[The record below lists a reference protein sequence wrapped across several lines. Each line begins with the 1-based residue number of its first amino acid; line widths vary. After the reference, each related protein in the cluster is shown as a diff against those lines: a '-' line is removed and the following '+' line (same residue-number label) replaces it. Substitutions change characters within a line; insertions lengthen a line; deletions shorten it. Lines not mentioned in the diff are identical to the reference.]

1 LVLPLCHAD
10 GWLPLRD
17 TLKVI
22 APVRDERDPGS
33 LELAQGKRRFP
44 VDGVAEGSRRPGE
57 LVAGAAPQVQKRIPA
72 TGYVDARHAP
82 TLIQN

>member
-22 APVRDERDPGS
+22 APVRGERDPAG
-33 LELAQGKRRFP
+33 LI
-44 VDGVAEGSRRPGE
+44 DAEDRPGE